1 MTSEI
6 KEELEEIKETEP
18 TFIDNSVSEVIAKD
32 GSLEETVEETVE
44 TAEEETKE
52 VAVEEKVGEQPKEEK
67 KAKEKPKKVEQGETT
82 ESTHIKKDD
91 VIAIIDKV
99 MAQSTRLLAGFTVR
113 SAEAR
118 AMLNGI
124 RDEVS
129 KL

>member
-6 KEELEEIKETEP
+6 KEELEEIKE
-18 TFIDNSVSEVIAKD
+18 
-32 GSLEETVEETVE
+32 ETAVEETVE

-52 VAVEEKVGEQPKEEK
+52 VAVEEKVEEQPKEEK
-67 KAKEKPKKVEQGETT
+67 KPKEKPKKVEQGETT

-99 MAQSTRLLAGFTVR
+99 IAQSTRLLAGFTVR

>member
-1 MTSEI
+1 MKIDEFEFQDKNGNEI
-6 KEELEEIKETEP
+6 EP
-18 TFIDNSVSEVIAKD
+18 TFIDNSVSKVIAMD
-32 GSLEETVEETVE
+32 GSLEETVE

-52 VAVEEKVGEQPKEEK
+52 VAVEEKVEEQPKEEK
-67 KAKEKPKKVEQGETT
+67 KAKEKRKKVEQGETT

-113 SAEAR
+113 SAEVR

-124 RDEVS
+124 KDEVS

>member
-6 KEELEEIKETEP
+6 KEELEEIKE
-18 TFIDNSVSEVIAKD
+18 
-32 GSLEETVEETVE
+32 ETAVEKTVE
-44 TAEEETKE
+44 TAEETKE
-52 VAVEEKVGEQPKEEK
+52 VAVEEKVEEQPKEEK
-67 KAKEKPKKVEQGETT
+67 KGKEKPKKVEQGETT

-91 VIAIIDKV
+91 VLEIIDRV
-99 MAQSTRLLAGFTVR
+99 IAQSTRLLAGFTVR

>member
-1 MTSEI
+1 MENEI
-6 KEELEEIKETEP
+6 KEQETMEA
-18 TFIDNSVSEVIAKD
+18 V
-32 GSLEETVEETVE
+32 ETV
-44 TAEEETKE
+44 AEDTKE
-52 VAVEEKVGEQPKEEK
+52 VAVEEVVEETPKKEI
-67 KAKEKPKKVEQGETT
+67 KAKESPKKASEGETT

-99 MAQSTRLLAGFTVR
+99 IAQSAKLLNGFTVR

-124 RDEVS
+124 KDEVS

>member
-6 KEELEEIKETEP
+6 KEELKEIKE
-18 TFIDNSVSEVIAKD
+18 
-32 GSLEETVEETVE
+32 ETAVEETVK
-44 TAEEETKE
+44 TAKEETKQ
-52 VAVEEKVGEQPKEEK
+52 VAVEEKVDQTFKKEI
-67 KAKEKPKKVEQGETT
+67 KAKESAKKVN
-82 ESTHIKKDD
+82 KDD

-99 MAQSTRLLAGFTVR
+99 IAQSTKLLAGFTVR

>member
-6 KEELEEIKETEP
+6 KEELEEIKE
-18 TFIDNSVSEVIAKD
+18 
-32 GSLEETVEETVE
+32 ETAVEETVE
-44 TAEEETKE
+44 TAEEGTKE
-52 VAVEEKVGEQPKEEK
+52 VAVEEKVEETPKKEI
-67 KAKEKPKKVEQGETT
+67 KAKESPKKVN
-82 ESTHIKKDD
+82 KYD

-99 MAQSTRLLAGFTVR
+99 IAQSTRLLAGFTVR

-124 RDEVS
+124 KDEVS